1 MTNSTAE
8 YVLVIEDLA
17 FMRRMLT
24 GVVRGFGYEVQE
36 AGNGTEGIRMMKK
49 DPPALVILDLM
60 MPDLSGAEVCQ
71 WMRANEATEDIPV
84 LVCTGQQNRRDLL
97 EAHRAGATDFIIKPI
112 DRRDLKQRLDKL
124 LPIPEDPLPQP
135 QP

>member
-36 AGNGTEGIRMMKK
+36 AENGTEGIRMMKK
-49 DPPALVILDLM
+49 NRPALVILDLM
-60 MPDLSGAEVCQ
+60 MPDISGVEVCQ
-71 WMRANEATEDIPV
+71 WMRANEATENIPI
-84 LVCTGQQNRRDLL
+84 LICTGQQDRRDLT
-97 EAHRAGATDFIIKPI
+97 EACRAGATDVIIKPI
-112 DRRDLKQRLDKL
+112 DRRDLKQRLNKL
-124 LPIPEDPLPQP
+124 LPITQESPPQP
-135 QP
+135 EP